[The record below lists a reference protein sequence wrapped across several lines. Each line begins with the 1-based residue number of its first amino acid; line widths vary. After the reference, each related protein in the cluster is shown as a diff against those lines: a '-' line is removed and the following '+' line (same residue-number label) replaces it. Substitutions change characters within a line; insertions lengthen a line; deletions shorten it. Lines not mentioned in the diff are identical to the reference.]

1 VTDLTRLHAH
11 EMAALLRAGDVSSR
25 ELAEAHLAAAERDNR
40 RLNAWL
46 SIDRDRALSEA
57 DAADERLVAARRDPD
72 EPWLDELRDPSL
84 VPPEIR
90 RAAVAWYA
98 RVEPTPVHR
107 A

>member
-1 VTDLTRLHAH
+1 MIGRTHQQHFL
-11 EMAALLRAGDVSSR
+11 
-25 ELAEAHLAAAERDNR
+25 
-40 RLNAWL
+40 
-46 SIDRDRALSEA
+46 
-57 DAADERLVAARRDPD
+57 PD

>member
-1 VTDLTRLHAH
+1 MQLAFLAPATSA
-11 EMAALLRAGDVSSR
+11 ESAPPLRTAG
-25 ELAEAHLAAAERDNR
+25 
-40 RLNAWL
+40 AWWY
-46 SIDRDRALSEA
+46 
-57 DAADERLVAARRDPD
+57 DAPRRRDPD